1 MIKITWDEGFKK
13 IYKKKVSNNQDLKK
27 KFWNTLKLF
36 TKNPF
41 NQKLKTH
48 KLRGK
53 LEGLWALSITYDC
66 RLIFKFIKK
75 DEVLLIDIG
84 EHDEVY

>member
-27 KFWNTLKLF
+27 KFWDTLKLF

-84 EHDEVY
+84 GHDEVY

>member
-27 KFWNTLKLF
+27 KFWDTLKLF